1 MFVILCEHMIQKK
14 NLINLIIVIL
24 GMSVL
29 YGIYL
34 FTTNQFKYIKNTTNQ
49 HLPLNTIIS
58 SPHGVDISV
67 RIADT
72 DKTRQQGLS
81 GFSILPLKQGMLFVF
96 PQMGK
101 YDFWMKDMNFPIDI
115 IWLDKNG
122 VIVDRV
128 INLDPESYPKT
139 FVSKDNAQYVLEI
152 PAHTAD
158 KYGLTVGEKVLLP
171 SHLK

>member
-1 MFVILCEHMIQKK
+1 MIPCKHMMQKW
-14 NLINLIIVIL
+14 NLISLIIVIL
-24 GMSVL
+24 GISVL
-29 YGIYL
+29 CGIYL
-34 FTTNQFKYIKNTTNQ
+34 FNTNQLKYIKNTTNQ
-49 HLPLNTIIS
+49 YLPLNTIIS

-67 RIADT
+67 RVADT

-81 GFSILPLKQGMLFVF
+81 GFSILPPKQGMLFVF

-101 YDFWMKDMNFPIDI
+101 YDFWMKNMNFPIDI
-115 IWLDKNG
+115 IWLDENG
-122 VIVDRV
+122 IIVDRV

-158 KYGLTVGEKVLLP
+158 EYGFSIGEKVLLP